1 MKKVMFGLAAA
12 AAIAAFGIESANTVG
27 YATFSLTGGKQ
38 DIVGTPFVSVGGSSF
53 SIQDLTLSDP
63 TDATDWIKVYNP
75 LTGRYEKAIY
85 FDEIYETLESEDPMG
100 AGWGDDEGT
109 AMTTTIDPGQGF
121 WMYCGK
127 NNTVTVPGE
136 VLAASENTTSLTGGK
151 QDIVAGIFPVA
162 TSIQSITLSAPTDAT
177 DWIKIYNP
185 STGKYEKSIYFDEI
199 YETLESEDPMG
210 SGWGD
215 DEGTAKTITW
225 SRVLDVHRQGYYRYL
240 RTSFGELIFI
250 QFPYMSCGIKQGNE
264 NEKVSCN
271 VRSCLCCFALAGSF
285 D

>member
-12 AAIAAFGIESANTVG
+12 AAISAFAIESANVVG
-27 YATFSLTGGKQ
+27 YTTFNLTGGKQ
-38 DIVGTPFVSVGGSSF
+38 DIAGTPFVSVGGSSF
-53 SIQDLTLSDP
+53 SIQNLTLSDP

-100 AGWGDDEGT
+100 SGWGDDEGT

-121 WMYCGK
+121 WMYCDK

-136 VLAASENTTSLTGGK
+136 VLAASENTTTLTGGK

-215 DEGTAKTITW
+215 DEGTAKTITIQPG
-225 SRVLDVHRQGYYRYL
+225 QGFWMY
-240 RTSFGELIFI
+240 TD
-250 QFPYMSCGIKQGNE
+250 KDTT
-264 NEKVSCN
+264 VT
-271 VRSCLCCFALAGSF
+271 FAPPSAN
-285 D
+285 